1 MPAKQDLRVQKTHKF
16 LFAALFELMEK
27 MPFDEISVTDICQQA
42 MVHRTTFYNHFEDKY
57 HLLRCAI
64 IAMQE
69 DIMTHI
75 PGTDDP
81 QTFYLALL
89 DRILDHL
96 YDNRETYCRILKT
109 NSTGNTTK
117 VFHEYV
123 VQRLVENLNAFSAS
137 GIRHPAGIPNE
148 ALAEFYTGAF
158 FSLACWWLQNG
169 LPIEK
174 EQLRHYIH
182 ELVQ

>member
-1 MPAKQDLRVQKTHKF
+1 MPVKQDLRIQKTHKF

-27 MPFDEISVTDICQQA
+27 MPFDEISVTDICQRA

-64 IAMQE
+64 AAMQE

-96 YDNRETYCRILKT
+96 YDNRETYARILKT
-109 NSTGNTTK
+109 NNSGNTTK

-123 VQRLVENLNAFSAS
+123 VQRLVENLMLFGSRDS
-137 GIRHPAGIPNE
+137 PSRRHPQRSAGGVFIP
-148 ALAEFYTGAF
+148 GF
-158 FSLACWWLQNG
+158 F
-169 LPIEK
+169 LPRLLVAAKRSPHRK
-174 EQLRHYIH
+174 EELRHYIH